1 MKHGI
6 TEYERAAQRRI
17 GYVSP
22 LTAGKVLGHARYWT
36 LPFLRLYLDL
46 CDETAFHH
54 PEEGY
59 LLGQHAPELARRIPY
74 GEHGYASKIERQ
86 SWRAHALAVW
96 GSCCRICGEL
106 TQAESAY
113 RLALELTERRELS
126 EDCRGEVHVR
136 LGVLRMVQGQ
146 QEAVDE
152 VSRAIEFFSAAENQQ
167 RVADCL
173 SIRGLARYLARDPKR
188 LADLARALE
197 LTDGKSARGRRTL
210 TTILH
215 NMALVISRGGVD
227 VAAQEMAYRLLMVV
241 KRRLPRNRSVQKAK
255 ITWVE
260 GLLLAR
266 LGITRL
272 AERRLQRAR
281 KSFKQNQKAFELA
294 AVSLDLVCFYLEEG
308 DLGAAERLA
317 VETHFL
323 VLDLTE
329 DTQLREAAEA
339 WRGHITVDG
348 SKAFQELFWRECF
361 DRRARPEGL
370 F

>member
-1 MKHGI
+1 MKQRI
-6 TEYERAAQRRI
+6 TEFERAAQRRI

-22 LTAGKVLGHARYWT
+22 LTAGKVLGHERYWT

-74 GEHGYASKIERQ
+74 GEQGYQTELERR
-86 SWRAHALAVW
+86 SWRVHALAVW
-96 GSCCRICGEL
+96 GSCCRVCGEL

-113 RLALELTERRELS
+113 RLARELGERHS
-126 EDCRGEVHVR
+126 VSADCRGEVHAR
-136 LGVLRMVQGQ
+136 LGVLRLTQGRPQ
-146 QEAVDE
+146 ALEE
-152 VSRAIEFFSAAENQQ
+152 VSRAIELFASSDNHR

-173 SIRGLARYLARDPKR
+173 SIRGLARYLSGDPKS
-188 LADLARALE
+188 LADLTRALE
-197 LTDGKSARGRRTL
+197 LADGRGVRGRRTV

-215 NMALVISRGGVD
+215 NMALVITGGGVD
-227 VAAQEMAYRLLMVV
+227 VTAQEMAYRLLTVV

-255 ITWVE
+255 IIWVE

-281 KSFKQNQKAFELA
+281 KSFRQSQEAFELA

-308 DLGAAERLA
+308 DLAAAEEMA
-317 VETHFL
+317 VETHCL
-323 VLDLTE
+323 VLALSQDPR
-329 DTQLREAAEA
+329 LREAAEE
-339 WRGHITVDG
+339 WRGHMTVDF
-348 SKAFQELFWRECF
+348 SKAFQEQFWRACS
-361 DRRARPEGL
+361 DRRARPGGL
-370 F
+370 I